1 MILKTP
7 ALRFGVDRQHFENEE
22 NVISLSEFSSN
33 TNPKRK
39 KKSYWLFSFQIYS
52 AKSGFEK
59 HLMRCQ
65 IEKTVY

>member
-39 KKSYWLFSFQIYS
+39 KKSY
-52 AKSGFEK
+52 
-59 HLMRCQ
+59 
-65 IEKTVY
+65 